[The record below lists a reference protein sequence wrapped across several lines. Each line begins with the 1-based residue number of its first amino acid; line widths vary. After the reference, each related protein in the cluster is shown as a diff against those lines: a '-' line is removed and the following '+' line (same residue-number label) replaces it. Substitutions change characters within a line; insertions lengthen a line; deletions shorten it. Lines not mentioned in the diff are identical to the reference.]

1 MCQETNK
8 QKPRNKTH
16 DKKLSDYWNKYKN
29 MQKFS
34 AFVEKP
40 QIWGFFFGKMLVFP
54 LSLSLFHLEIEKN
67 MF

>member
-29 MQKFS
+29 MQKLS
-34 AFVEKP
+34 AFVENP
-40 QIWGFFFGKMLVFP
+40 LIWVFFLKNAG
-54 LSLSLFHLEIEKN
+54 LSPCTVIISP
-67 MF
+67 